1 MDIDGEDVE
10 DRRAGFVAVVGR
22 PNAGKSS
29 LLNHLVDYKLVMV
42 SKKAQATRKRV
53 NVIVTHKNSQI
64 VFVDTPGI
72 HKRERLL
79 NRFMMEE
86 VIKAIGD
93 SDLAIFIAPITD
105 RPKEYEKFLKL
116 VESKGIEHILVLS
129 KIDTISSDKILE
141 KISQYQKYQ
150 DRFVALIPY
159 SVKRGIGKKELLD
172 LVSKHL
178 PPHPWLYEPELLS
191 TENVR
196 DIYKEFIREAIFDK
210 LSDEIPYESDVIID
224 EIVES
229 ENIDRVYATI
239 ITEKESQKGVIVGG
253 RGESIKR
260 VNIKARRLMEKF
272 SQKKVFLE
280 TRVVVRKG
288 WSRDKR
294 VLETIGYIF

>member
-1 MDIDGEDVE
+1 MFFRAFKGEFEDWKMGYRWAKMLK

-178 PPHPWLYEPELLS
+178 PPHPWLYEPELL
-191 TENVR
+191 VR
-196 DIYKEFIREAIFDK
+196 KMSRFILKNLLEKRY
-210 LSDEIPYESDVIID
+210 L
-224 EIVES
+224 IVE
-229 ENIDRVYATI
+229 
-239 ITEKESQKGVIVGG
+239 
-253 RGESIKR
+253 
-260 VNIKARRLMEKF
+260 
-272 SQKKVFLE
+272 
-280 TRVVVRKG
+280 
-288 WSRDKR
+288 
-294 VLETIGYIF
+294 